1 MWLMERVG
9 LRVIM
14 VSSCWLLAVGGG
26 IRCFVPY
33 GKSPWIVLFHL
44 GHMMIGIVGLPVMMA
59 APRLSSLWFPVKQ
72 RTFATAVGTMAQ
84 LIGVAVA
91 FIIIPYLTRKYDIRT
106 MLYVQAEMGI
116 FVALLATI
124 YFPSQPPSPPSASAG
139 AKRTKFIPSLKSL
152 VFNPAFII
160 LGISGGLVNGANM

>member
-14 VSSCWLLAVGGG
+14 VVSCWLLAVGGG

-44 GHMMIGIVGLPVMMA
+44 GHVMIGIVGLPVMMV

-72 RTFATAVGTMAQ
+72 RTLATAIGTMAQ
-84 LIGVAVA
+84 LIGVALA

-124 YFPSQPPSPPSASAG
+124 YFPSQPPTPPSASAG
-139 AKRTKFIPSLKSL
+139 VKRTKFIPSLKSL
-152 VFNPAFII
+152 ILNPAFIV